1 MVCAVID
8 VGSNTIRMSVYKIEN
23 GRFSVL
29 FSKKETAGLAN
40 YIMLRQM
47 SPEGVN
53 EAVDV
58 LNSFKSVLKY
68 IAVDELHVFA
78 TASLRNIDNS
88 LGVLEAV
95 KRGTGF
101 DIEIISGEE
110 EAELGFAGAS
120 CQAPFSSGYLFDVGG
135 GSAEIVSFEN
145 MKPDFT
151 TSIEIGS
158 LNLYKNNVEKIWPK
172 KKEMESI
179 NKRID
184 DVLTGLPDV
193 RKPALIGVGGTA
205 RSLRD
210 LINSRMGYPAANKT
224 VTMEELEG
232 IAEFLQGKS
241 REALDAVLKKCPD
254 RIHTIIPGTMLINGL
269 AKRFGSE
276 KLYISDYGVREGYLW
291 KNIMMNLI

>member
-1 MVCAVID
+1 
-8 VGSNTIRMSVYKIEN
+8 
-23 GRFSVL
+23 
-29 FSKKETAGLAN
+29 
-40 YIMLRQM
+40 
-47 SPEGVN
+47 
-53 EAVDV
+53 
-58 LNSFKSVLKY
+58 
-68 IAVDELHVFA
+68 
-78 TASLRNIDNS
+78 
-88 LGVLEAV
+88 
-95 KRGTGF
+95 
-101 DIEIISGEE
+101 
-110 EAELGFAGAS
+110 
-120 CQAPFSSGYLFDVGG
+120 
-135 GSAEIVSFEN
+135 
-145 MKPDFT
+145 
-151 TSIEIGS
+151 
-158 LNLYKNNVEKIWPK
+158 
-172 KKEMESI
+172 MESI

-184 DVLTGLPDV
+184 DVLSGLPDV

-232 IAEFLQGKS
+232 MAEFLQGKS

>member
-58 LNSFKSVLKY
+58 LNSFKSVLQY
-68 IAVDELHVFA
+68 ISVDELHVFA

-88 LGVLEAV
+88 QGVLEAI

-110 EAELGFAGAS
+110 EAQLGFAGAN

-179 NKRID
+179 NERIKS
-184 DVLTGLPDV
+184 VLSGLPDAK
-193 RKPALIGVGGTA
+193 KPALIGVGGTA

-210 LINSRMGYPAANKT
+210 LINARMGYPAANKT
-224 VTMEELEG
+224 VTMEELEAM
-232 IAEFLQGKS
+232 AELLQGKS

-254 RIHTIIPGTMLINGL
+254 RIHTIIPGAMLINGL

-291 KNIMMNLI
+291 KNVMKNLI